1 MADLDTPYI
10 GRFAPS
16 PTGLLHLGSLFT
28 ALASFLDARAC
39 NGRWLV
45 RMEDLDPPREMAG
58 AADTILRT
66 LEHYGLYWDGTVWFQ
81 STRHAFYEE
90 TVQHLLREKL
100 AFYCTC
106 SRKDLQLL
114 SVDSYPG
121 TCRGRHH
128 PPPGPAAI
136 RVQVND
142 TPIRFV
148 DALQGACEF
157 NLQQEGGD
165 FIIKRRDGLYAY
177 HLGVTLD
184 DAAQGVTHIVRG
196 IDLLD
201 STPRHCY
208 LQQRLGLPV
217 PRYAHLP
224 VLVNEQGQ
232 KLSKQTFA
240 TPIPLTDPVPWLF
253 ECLRALGQQPPDTLR
268 QASRDDLLLW
278 GVQNWSLHRVP
289 RQQAIA
295 AVTLC
300 TPGPAHV
307 TSKQP

>member
-1 MADLDTPYI
+1 MVLSSYT

-16 PTGLLHLGSLFT
+16 PTGPLHLGSLFT
-28 ALASFLDARAC
+28 ALASYLDARAHQ
-39 NGRWLV
+39 GQWLV

-58 AADTILRT
+58 AADNILRA
-66 LEHYGLYWDGTVWFQ
+66 LEHYGLLWDGEVWFQ
-81 STRHAFYEE
+81 STRHTFYEE
-90 TVQHLLREKL
+90 AVHYLLQEKI

-114 SVDSYPG
+114 SADSYPG
-121 TCRGRHH
+121 TCRGRHS
-128 PPPGPAAI
+128 PPQEPAAI

-142 TPIRFV
+142 RPIRFD
-148 DALQGACEF
+148 DALQGPCEF

-165 FIIKRRDGLYAY
+165 FIIKRKDGLYAY
-177 HLGVTLD
+177 HLAVVLD
-184 DAAQGVTHIVRG
+184 DAAQSITHIVRG

-201 STPRHCY
+201 STPRHCH
-208 LQQRLGLPV
+208 LQQLLRLPT
-217 PRYAHLP
+217 PHYAHLP

-240 TPIPLTDPVPWLF
+240 APIPLADPVPWLF
-253 ECLRALGQQPPDTLR
+253 ECLRALGQQPPAELL
-268 QASRDDLLLW
+268 QARRDELLQW
-278 GVQNWSLHRVP
+278 AAQHWSLDRVP

>member
-1 MADLDTPYI
+1 MVSSSYT

-16 PTGLLHLGSLFT
+16 PTGPLHLGSLFT
-28 ALASFLDARAC
+28 ALASYLDARAQQ
-39 NGRWLV
+39 GRWLV

-58 AADTILRT
+58 AADSILRT
-66 LEHYGLYWDGTVWFQ
+66 LEHYGLHWDGEVWFQ
-81 STRHAFYEE
+81 SSRHAFYEE
-90 TVQHLLREKL
+90 AVQHLLQEKV

-114 SVDSYPG
+114 SADSYPG
-121 TCRGRHH
+121 TCRGHH
-128 PPPGPAAI
+128 SPPLEPAAI

-142 TPIRFV
+142 RPIRFD
-148 DALQGACEF
+148 DALQGPCEF

-165 FIIKRRDGLYAY
+165 FIIKRKDGLYAY
-177 HLGVTLD
+177 HLAVVLD
-184 DAAQGVTHIVRG
+184 DAAQSITHIVRG

-201 STPRHCY
+201 STPRHCH
-208 LQQRLGLPV
+208 LQQLLRLPT
-217 PRYAHLP
+217 PHYAHLP

-240 TPIPLTDPVPWLF
+240 APIPLTDPVPSLF
-253 ECLRALGQQPPDTLR
+253 ACLRALGQQPPVELI
-268 QASRDDLLLW
+268 QASRDELLHW
-278 GVQNWSLHRVP
+278 GTQHWSLDRVP